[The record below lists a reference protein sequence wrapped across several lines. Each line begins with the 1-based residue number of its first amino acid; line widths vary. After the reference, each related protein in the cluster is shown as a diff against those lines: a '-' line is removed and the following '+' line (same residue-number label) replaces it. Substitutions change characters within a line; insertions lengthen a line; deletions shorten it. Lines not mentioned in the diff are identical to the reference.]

1 MMAHAREQVEV
12 DAFVGGECVS
22 SYIGPAKRVANY
34 ARRANPDAELRMK
47 RVAEFRHPCPL
58 KGLLE

>member
-1 MMAHAREQVEV
+1 MAHAREEVEV
-12 DAFVGGECVS
+12 DAFVGGVCVGR
-22 SYIGPAKRVANY
+22 YIGPAKRVANH

-47 RVAEFRHPCPL
+47 RVAEFRHPCLL